1 MTSDNSPDYEVGY
14 CMPPKARQFK
24 AGQSGNPKGRPR
36 TRKIERAFTRQQL
49 RRDIIGLM
57 ESTVTVRTAK
67 GAKREPA
74 VLALLQ
80 SALNQAIRGD
90 GVSLRFLV
98 KQYGAAIGSHEEE
111 LRGSFA
117 HMILTEQERRHSTK
131 FVSEDIDR
139 ELNYLRERT
148 RYP

>member
-1 MTSDNSPDYEVGY
+1 MTSDSSDDYEVGY
-14 CMPPKARQFK
+14 CRPPKARQFK
-24 AGQSGNPKGRPR
+24 SGQSGNPKGRPR
-36 TRKIERAFTRQQL
+36 TRRIERAFTRQQL

-98 KQYGAAIGSHEEE
+98 KQYGAAIANHEEE
-111 LRGSFA
+111 LRGSFFYE
-117 HMILTEQERRHSTK
+117 LLDEQERKHSTK
-131 FVSEDIDR
+131 FSSEEIDK

-148 RYP
+148 KYP